1 MGQAGWSS
9 SPSSSP
15 FSSASP
21 PAPAVPASQN
31 CAVRPS
37 RATKRFMFSGD
48 SSAIPGMVE
57 SVSPVRSSPHL
68 LPAQQCWPLFSSGR
82 VTVEGLYPPQSGLKP
97 LPPTPRQ
104 SDCLDC
110 GAACKQCSRP
120 LPAGHM
126 WSCHSPNV
134 RTEIQLIRHR
144 PHWAPVCSC
153 AEPDS
158 LVRPGLVQ
166 SVHVCFLNKIGT
178 VAVAPVAG
186 QHLCQHCLS
195 HSHRRYALPLRPLRC
210 NYKSVLRNSAID
222 HSYPKHII
230 IYSFVTCC
238 KQINV
243 NILQ

>member
-1 MGQAGWSS
+1 MWARRGGAPRPPRPPSHKPPLRPLQFRPRKTAQLALAGLLNVLCLVVTAQQYQEWLKVCHRSG
-9 SPSSSP
+9 
-15 FSSASP
+15 
-21 PAPAVPASQN
+21 PAHTGS
-31 CAVRPS
+31 
-37 RATKRFMFSGD
+37 
-48 SSAIPGMVE
+48 
-57 SVSPVRSSPHL
+57 
-68 LPAQQCWPLFSSGR
+68 PAQQCWPLFSSGR

-166 SVHVCFLNKIGT
+166 SVNVCFLNKIGT

-210 NYKSVLRNSAID
+210 NKSVLRNSAID

-238 KQINV
+238 KQIN
-243 NILQ
+243 